1 MSGQQRPESSRRSWL
16 RALRNGGAVTSE
28 GSGPRLGALLLIL
41 AILVFL
47 GVNFITGA
55 GGPLSAYFVP
65 MLVASAIILLGLLG
79 LVVLSVAAL
88 VWRLRRGEV
97 GSQLATRLV
106 VIITVLSLLP
116 ATVVFAFSWQYL
128 DRGVDS
134 WFSAAVQSALDQAL
148 DVAKAGIDRYRSN
161 TLLAAESIAQALVGE
176 SDSNA
181 VLTVIQ
187 LRDQFRLSSVTLF
200 SSNNRII
207 ATSSDSL
214 DLAPRLPRRQM
225 LGMNTGHPDAKII
238 TEPDG
243 RMVVRV
249 VVPVMSPNLGQGNRL
264 LYVEQTIPEQLS
276 KAAAAVQVAYTRYH
290 QLLLMRE
297 PMKTAFQLSLGV
309 ALLLAV
315 LSAVWMG
322 LHLARRLTAPIA
334 RLAAGTQAVARGE
347 FIPVQT
353 VASQDELGVLIHS
366 FNNMTRQLARAKTQ
380 AAAAQEQAEQRR
392 LYLETVLA
400 QISSGILTFDG
411 DERLTECNAAA
422 IQILQQELE
431 TGRNLADCGDG
442 AVLEPFWQLVRDW
455 VRQPRAEMHKELQIE
470 RKDGNQTLI
479 LHGARFVEEGGRTG
493 FVLVFDDISTLV
505 AAQRSA
511 AWSEVARRL
520 AHEIKNPLTP
530 IQLSAE
536 RLRRKYLERLG
547 TEADTLDRATRTI
560 IHQVDSLRVLVDAF
574 SDYARAPQLDLRPVD
589 LNALILDV
597 LELYRGQD
605 AGVRLQ
611 TELAPDLP
619 LVRADANRLRQ
630 ILNNLL
636 RNALDALAALGE
648 SATPKVIRIRSRVR
662 AEAGQAVLEWE
673 VSDNGPG
680 FPAELLARVFEPYV
694 TSKVKGSGLGLA
706 IVRRI
711 VEEHGGQIQ
720 ADNQGLDG
728 GARIVMRFPLQE
740 AEMEEGRWN
749 GRA

>member
-1 MSGQQRPESSRRSWL
+1 VSDQQRSESSRRSWL
-16 RALRNGGAVTSE
+16 RALRSGGAASAG
-28 GSGPRLGALLLIL
+28 GSGPRLGPILLIL
-41 AILVFL
+41 TILAFL
-47 GVNFITGA
+47 GVNFVTGA

-65 MLVASAIILLGLLG
+65 MLVTSAVILLGLLA
-79 LVVLSVAAL
+79 LVVLSVASL
-88 VWRLRRGEV
+88 IWRLRRGEV

-116 ATVVFAFSWQYL
+116 ASIVFAFSWQYL

-148 DVAKAGIDRYRSN
+148 GVAKAGLDRYRSN
-161 TLLAAESIAQALVGE
+161 TLLAAESIAQALVGQ

-225 LGMNTGHPDAKII
+225 LGLNTGHPDAKIV

-249 VVPVMSPNLGQGNRL
+249 VVPVLSPELGQGNRL
-264 LYVEQTIPEQLS
+264 LYVEQAIPEQLS
-276 KAAAAVQVAYTRYH
+276 KAAAAVEVAYTRYH

-366 FNNMTRQLARAKTQ
+366 FNNMTRQLARAKIQ

-422 IQILQQELE
+422 RQILQLDLE
-431 TGRNLADCGDG
+431 TGCSLAELSNGG
-442 AVLEPFWQLVRDW
+442 VLEPFWQLVQDW
-455 VRQPRAEMHKELQIE
+455 VRQPRAEMHKELQVE

-479 LHGARFVEEGGRTG
+479 LHGARFVEEGGRSG

-547 TEADTLDRATRTI
+547 SEAETLDRATRTI

-574 SDYARAPQLDLRPVD
+574 SDYARAPQLELRPVD
-589 LNALILDV
+589 LNGLILDV

-605 AGVRLQ
+605 PGVELQ

-619 LVRADANRLRQ
+619 PVRADANRLRQ

-636 RNALDALAALGE
+636 RNALDALATSGE
-648 SATPKVIRIRSRVR
+648 RSKGRIIRIVSRLGT
-662 AEAGQAVLEWE
+662 EAGQAVLEWE

-720 ADNQGLDG
+720 ADNQGLEG

-740 AEMEEGRWN
+740 SKTEEGGWKS
-749 GRA
+749 RA

>member
-1 MSGQQRPESSRRSWL
+1 MSGQKRPESSRRSWL

-65 MLVASAIILLGLLG
+65 MLVASAVILLGLLG

-243 RMVVRV
+243 RLVVRV

-334 RLAAGTQAVARGE
+334 RLVAGTQAVARGE

-431 TGRNLADCGDG
+431 TGRNLAEFGDG

>member
-1 MSGQQRPESSRRSWL
+1 
-16 RALRNGGAVTSE
+16 
-28 GSGPRLGALLLIL
+28 
-41 AILVFL
+41 
-47 GVNFITGA
+47 
-55 GGPLSAYFVP
+55 
-65 MLVASAIILLGLLG
+65 
-79 LVVLSVAAL
+79 
-88 VWRLRRGEV
+88 
-97 GSQLATRLV
+97 
-106 VIITVLSLLP
+106 
-116 ATVVFAFSWQYL
+116 
-128 DRGVDS
+128 
-134 WFSAAVQSALDQAL
+134 
-148 DVAKAGIDRYRSN
+148 
-161 TLLAAESIAQALVGE
+161 
-176 SDSNA
+176 
-181 VLTVIQ
+181 
-187 LRDQFRLSSVTLF
+187 
-200 SSNNRII
+200 
-207 ATSSDSL
+207 
-214 DLAPRLPRRQM
+214 
-225 LGMNTGHPDAKII
+225 
-238 TEPDG
+238 
-243 RMVVRV
+243 VRV

>member
-1 MSGQQRPESSRRSWL
+1 MSSPQRPESSRRSWL
-16 RALRNGGAVTSE
+16 RALRRGGADASE
-28 GSGPRLGALLLIL
+28 GSGPRLGAILLIV
-41 AILVFL
+41 AILIFL
-47 GVNFITGA
+47 GVNFVTGA

-79 LVVLSVAAL
+79 LVILSVAAL

-134 WFSAAVQSALDQAL
+134 WFSSAVQSALDQAL
-148 DVAKAGIDRYRSN
+148 DVAKAGLDRYRSN

-225 LGMNTGHPDAKII
+225 LGMNTGHQDA
-238 TEPDG
+238 
-243 RMVVRV
+243 
-249 VVPVMSPNLGQGNRL
+249 L
-264 LYVEQTIPEQLS
+264 LDVEQAIPEQLS

-411 DERLTECNAAA
+411 EERLTECNAAA
-422 IQILQQELE
+422 RQILQQDLQ
-431 TGRNLADCGDG
+431 TGRTLAESGDG
-442 AVLEPFWQLVRDW
+442 AVLEPFWQLVQDW

-479 LHGARFVEEGGRTG
+479 LHGARFVEEGGRSG

-547 TEADTLDRATRTI
+547 PEADTLDRATRTI

-574 SDYARAPQLDLRPVD
+574 SDYARAPQLELRPVD
-589 LNALILDV
+589 LNTLILDV

-605 AGVRLQ
+605 SGVELQ
-611 TELAPDLP
+611 TALAADLP
-619 LVRADANRLRQ
+619 PLRADANRLRQ

-636 RNALDALAALGE
+636 RNALDALAAVGDE
-648 SATPKVIRIRSRVR
+648 RPHKVIRIASRVGV
-662 AEAGQAVLEWE
+662 EAGQAVLEWE

-711 VEEHGGQIQ
+711 VEEHGGQIH

-740 AEMEEGRWN
+740 SETEEGGWKS
-749 GRA
+749 RA